1 MRLESCLE
9 IRALRLADELEP
21 VRHFGGY
28 LERAPTVHKQASPGQ
43 TRNERRPGKT
53 VFHGLR
59 PERAWQRVTPLQGEV
74 LFERNTQGG
83 ACPGLAC
90 CGPLAR
96 GSAVMQSAVQALSC
110 GSLLQGI
117 FTPRRFLSRSPCEVT
132 GGAVE
137 LSFNK
142 TKCRRC
148 SGCDG
153 ADYRISGELRIL
165 DLSGTAVGTPDG

>member
-1 MRLESCLE
+1 MRTNLTLVASTLTCLFLHAGCNNTPAE
-9 IRALRLADELEP
+9 PEPPPKSSATAAPQIPDPPELVIED
-21 VRHFGGY
+21 
-28 LERAPTVHKQASPGQ
+28 TKPG
-43 TRNERRPGKT
+43 TGDTN
-53 VFHGLR
+53 HG
-59 PERAWQRVTPLQGEV
+59 AWFCPARSGLGRFSM
-74 LFERNTQGG
+74 LF
-83 ACPGLAC
+83 PGLAY

-96 GSAVMQSAVQALSC
+96 GSAAVQSAVQALSC

-142 TKCRRC
+142 PECRRC